1 MHMKNIIQF
10 CFLFVITPCFS
21 QVQDSIVW
29 RYAAIDYSVG
39 GFNSKSTVVV
49 DYGESVQGFVHKS
62 DVLKDE
68 NGNTIKF
75 KTSVDALNW
84 MGERGWELVSVSKD
98 VEPYTKLATER
109 YILKRLEKRT
119 K

>member
-1 MHMKNIIQF
+1 MQRLITL
-10 CFLFVITPCFS
+10 LFVFQSVLGFS
-21 QVQDSIVW
+21 QVHDSLVW